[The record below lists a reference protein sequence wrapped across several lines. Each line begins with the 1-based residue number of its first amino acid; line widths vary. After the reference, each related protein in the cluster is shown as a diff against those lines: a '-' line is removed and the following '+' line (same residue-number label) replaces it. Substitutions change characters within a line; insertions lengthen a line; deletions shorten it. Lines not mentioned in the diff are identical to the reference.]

1 MLNRK
6 TFFIREHVGLIKLSN
21 TYDIL
26 DPEVEGLL
34 GIAQERPGGFVHV
47 LRLLVSKQHLPTK
60 VFVYEG
66 NDPKDESRLVF
77 SIQRGFTLFRS
88 KVRICDAQG
97 NVIGGLKSKLFSLGG
112 AFQVF
117 DSAGQQIAM
126 VKGDW
131 KGWNFRLLD
140 NSENEIGTITKKWA
154 GLGKELFTSADNY
167 VIALTQEPK
176 PSEAILLLAA
186 GLAVDTVYKE
196 S

>member
-6 TFFIREHVGLIKLSN
+6 TFFIREHVGLMKLSN
-21 TYDIL
+21 TYNIL
-26 DPEVEGLL
+26 DPEGEGQL
-34 GIAQERPGGFVHV
+34 GIAQERPGALIQV
-47 LRLLVSKQHLPTK
+47 LRLLVNKQLLPTK

-66 NDPKDESRLVF
+66 NNPDDASRLIF
-77 SIQRGFTLFRS
+77 SIQRGFTLLRS
-88 KVRICDAQG
+88 KVKICDAQG
-97 NVIGGLKSKLFSLGG
+97 NVIGGLKSKLLSLGG
-112 AFQVF
+112 AFRVF
-117 DSAGQQIAM
+117 DSSGQQIAT

-131 KGWNFRLLD
+131 KGWTFRFLD
-140 NSENEIGTITKKWA
+140 PSENEIGTITKKWA

-167 VIALTQEPK
+167 VIALTREPK